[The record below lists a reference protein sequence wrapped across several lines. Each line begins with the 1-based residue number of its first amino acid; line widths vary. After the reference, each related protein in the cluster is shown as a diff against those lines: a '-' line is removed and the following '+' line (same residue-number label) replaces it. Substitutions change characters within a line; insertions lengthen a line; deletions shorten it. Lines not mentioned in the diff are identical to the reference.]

1 MAGTNRVQRL
11 LARHRRN
18 PGVAR
23 AGSVIGALH
32 RGFRNLDYDPH
43 TNGEARALRTVART
57 AELAVLFDVGA
68 NTGLWTR
75 LAAETCPSARIHAF
89 EIVPDTYRALADA
102 CAGLANV
109 TLNDFGLGE
118 RDGEIPVYFSPEHRG
133 VATCLPGFSEEFHGY
148 RPQTAT
154 ARIRAG
160 DAYCREQAIPR
171 IDYLKLD
178 VEGYEPD
185 VLRGCRE
192 LLAAARV
199 PVIQFEYGY
208 VNIRSRFLLK
218 DYHELL
224 VPLGMRIGKIYPT
237 YVDFREYRYQDED
250 FLGPNYL
257 AVHASQAE
265 VIRALAR

>member
-1 MAGTNRVQRL
+1 MAGTNLVQRL

-18 PGVAR
+18 PCVAR
-23 AGSVIGALH
+23 AGAVIGALH
-32 RGFRNLDYDPH
+32 RAYSNLDYDPLA
-43 TNGEARALRTVART
+43 NGEARALQTVARH
-57 AELAVLFDVGA
+57 ADPRVIFDVGA
-68 NTGLWTR
+68 NAGLWTR

-89 EIVPDTYRALADA
+89 EIVPDTYRALATA

-109 TLNDFGLGE
+109 ALNDFGLGE

-148 RPQTAT
+148 SPQTTT

-160 DAYCREQAIPR
+160 DAYCREQGIPR

-192 LLAAARV
+192 LLTAGRV

-208 VNIRSRFLLK
+208 VNIRSRFLLR
-218 DYHELL
+218 DYYDLL
-224 VPLGMRIGKIYPT
+224 APLGMRIGKIYPT

-257 AVHASQAE
+257 AVHAACAE
-265 VIRALAR
+265 VIRALAG